1 MNIAS
6 TLIKLSLAPSYLW
19 DKMWAPIYKSAMK
32 HCGRNVY
39 IRPTCSDIKGLWNLS
54 VGDDSSIPKGSTIY
68 CTEAPVTIGKKVV
81 FGPKPTIISGDH
93 RYQIAGKYILDN
105 TEKQEGD
112 DLPIVIQD
120 DVWCGANVTIL
131 KGVTIGYG
139 AIIAAGSIVTKNVP
153 PCEIWGGVPA
163 KFIKPRFA
171 TEEET
176 KQHLEFLRE
185 GECKN
190 SY

>member
-19 DKMWAPIYKSAMK
+19 DKMWTPIYKSAMK

-93 RYQIAGKYILDN
+93 RYKIAGKYILDN

-139 AIIAAGSIVTKNVP
+139 AVIAAGSVVTKNVP

-171 TEEET
+171 TEEEM
-176 KQHLEFLRE
+176 KQHLEFL
-185 GECKN
+185 GERK
-190 SY
+190 